1 MKAIII
7 SLGAALVMAGCA
19 STPTSYGP
27 ATNNGLGYSEYQ
39 IQKDRFKI
47 SFTGKTPEEA
57 ERYVLRRAAE
67 LTLNHKYD
75 HFKVVGSD
83 VYGKGHQGSPIS
95 SNVGVG
101 IGSGGYRGGRT
112 RTNVG
117 LGIGVHDVAQSLS
130 GDRVTASLEIIAQ
143 NGGGTDP
150 NIYDA
155 KSIIQSIQPPV
166 YTP

>member
-1 MKAIII
+1 MKAVLLSIGTAI
-7 SLGAALVMAGCA
+7 LLAGCA

-27 ATNNGLGYSEYQ
+27 AENNGLGYSHYQ
-39 IQKDRFKI
+39 IQKDRFRV

-67 LTLNHKYD
+67 LTLNHQFD
-75 HFKVVGSD
+75 HFKVVGGNA
-83 VYGKGHQGSPIS
+83 YGNAHGGSPFS
-95 SNVGVG
+95 TNAGVG
-101 IGSGGYRGGRT
+101 IGSGGRLGT

-117 LGIGVHDVAQSLS
+117 LGVGVHDVAQALS
-130 GDRVTASLEIIAQ
+130 GDKVTASLEIIAQ

-155 KSIIQSIQPPV
+155 NAIVNSIKPPV